1 MRKVGLTGGIA
12 TGKSYVLGQFRR
24 RGFPC
29 LDADELAHGVMAAGT
44 EASRAIADRFG
55 PDVLTPEGAVDR
67 ARLGPQVFADAAAR
81 RDLEAIVHPAVYRAI
96 EAAVRGLERIGAGA
110 AVIVDVPLLY
120 ETGHANDFACVIV
133 TACPVEVQLERL
145 TKRGMTEAD
154 ARQRLAAQLPTSEKA
169 GRADFVIQTGGSH
182 EETDRQVEEIARQLN
197 GPQTSGPRP
206 QSG

>member
-12 TGKSYVLGQFRR
+12 TGKSYVLEQFRR

-55 PDVLTPEGAVDR
+55 HEVLGPGGSVDR
-67 ARLGPQVFADAAAR
+67 ARLAPAVFADSAAR

-96 EAAVRGLERIGAGA
+96 EAAVRGFERVGVGPM
-110 AVIVDVPLLY
+110 VIVDVPLLY
-120 ETGHANDFACVIV
+120 ETGHAGDFDCVIV
-133 TACPVEVQLERL
+133 TACPADVQLERL
-145 TKRGMTEAD
+145 MKRGMIEAD

-169 GRADFVIQTGGSH
+169 ARADFVIQTGGSY
-182 EETDRQVEEIARQLN
+182 EDTDRQVEDILASLTAERL
-197 GPQTSGPRP
+197 GR
-206 QSG
+206 